1 MAEGGD
7 EFRQLLM
14 PESEHCSFRLLS
26 EAFSFPG
33 ESVRAKGVKVNQTL
47 QRYMLGSDE
56 DTQQTEVKLKKKTV
70 RSKEQYFEDFL
81 VDMFAGADV
90 TSKIE
95 RMEQQFRSADK
106 KESSLYEML
115 L

>member
-1 MAEGGD
+1 
-7 EFRQLLM
+7 M

-33 ESVRAKGVKVNQTL
+33 ESIRAKGIKVNQAL
-47 QRYMLGSDE
+47 QKYMLGSDD
-56 DTQQTEVKLKKKTV
+56 DTQQTEVKMKKKTT

-81 VDMFAGADV
+81 VDMFAGADL

-95 RMEQQFRSADK
+95 RMEKQFHSGDK
-106 KESSLYEML
+106 KESSLYEMFL
-115 L
+115 

>member
-1 MAEGGD
+1 
-7 EFRQLLM
+7 
-14 PESEHCSFRLLS
+14 
-26 EAFSFPG
+26 
-33 ESVRAKGVKVNQTL
+33 
-47 QRYMLGSDE
+47 
-56 DTQQTEVKLKKKTV
+56 
-70 RSKEQYFEDFL
+70 
-81 VDMFAGADV
+81 MFAGADV